1 MKEYAVTL
9 TNTIDTLYLVKAI
22 SKEAALKTFNLTK
35 PHLTAGMGVAEPDE
49 EGMSEETVLAVD
61 NQNEVIMHQ
70 PFQLADL
77 VDYKGES
84 NWDYEVTEVVL
95 AKHI

>member
-1 MKEYAVTL
+1 
-9 TNTIDTLYLVKAI
+9 
-22 SKEAALKTFNLTK
+22 
-35 PHLTAGMGVAEPDE
+35 
-49 EGMSEETVLAVD
+49 MSEENVHAIYNKNGV
-61 NQNEVIMHQ
+61 VMHQ
-70 PFQLADL
+70 QFQLADL